1 MYILLISHFYD
12 SISNG
17 ILYAPKVYRWLVPD
31 NGDVSREEANH
42 LVQETDDDHDELL
55 RYRVWFPKLQLYFW
69 FKFDSVPL
77 LKSLVYKTFRKHCF
91 TVSMRS
97 LLIMRYLLD
106 QKQLISANI
115 WPYNKWNDSKKNC
128 KTIIELYIAFRKII
142 ENDSNITLCM
152 EYVLVSIK
160 CQPHYNLTT

>member
-1 MYILLISHFYD
+1 MYQGRRQITCFKKLMTITMSFSGIGFGFLNYNFIL
-12 SISNG
+12 
-17 ILYAPKVYRWLVPD
+17 RLVKL
-31 NGDVSREEANH
+31 
-42 LVQETDDDHDELL
+42 LVCEI
-55 RYRVWFPKLQLYFW
+55 
-69 FKFDSVPL
+69 FKN
-77 LKSLVYKTFRKHCF
+77 HCF

-160 CQPHYNLTT
+160 CQPHNFLWLLVQTLNISFL